1 MARTYRDAWGVPHVR
16 ATSVSDLA
24 HGQGEVTARD
34 RAWQLEHLRR
44 RATGTTAEVLGAPAL
59 PWDRLARR
67 TCLVD
72 VARRAHA
79 GLADETRAFVAA
91 YVRGVN
97 DGLDATRGTVHE
109 LERLDTDAQPWEEWT
124 PLAVFLAQH
133 LLFASL
139 PGKLWAHRA
148 REVLGEDARLLSH
161 EGPSASGSNAWAVG
175 GDRTASGAPLVG
187 GDPHRVIEAPGG
199 YMQVR
204 LACEDPDDA
213 FDVVGFAFP
222 GVPGVQ
228 HFAHAGDVA
237 WAITNGMAD
246 YQDVYDE
253 RLRRADGSLAGVE
266 SGAEALGPGGWE
278 PVRSRVETIAVRGAA
293 DEPVEVVVTPRGPVF
308 EGSVEEG
315 TGLSVRFASDVL
327 GDLGFDA
334 LLPLL
339 RARSVDDVDA
349 ALDRWVEPVN
359 NVVVADSRGAVRY
372 RLAGR
377 IPLRPDANR
386 RGIVDAADPVTA
398 WTGWLEPLP
407 RHDVPPDGQVVT
419 ANERRG
425 PESEA
430 VGTAFAPPHRAR
442 RIATLLDGRSGLT
455 GEDFAAIHDDA
466 LLLPAFALRDSL
478 VEDQEP
484 SPAGVAVRDAILAW
498 DGRMTAGSAGA
509 AAFAAWR
516 SALVRRIAAEPVFAP
531 FADPRHDLVFLPWM
545 DPVGRIGHALETLAA
560 AGTPFGLDLRR
571 IACDALDDAAG
582 HPATWGATHVATPVH
597 AFEVADDDLRPP
609 PLPRLPIDGDSDC
622 VRCTGS
628 VPGWTDECYRG
639 SVARYVWDLADRQAS
654 AWVVPL
660 GAAGDPASPHAR
672 DQLPLWAA
680 GRLAPVVTDW
690 DRLTEET
697 RP

>member
-1 MARTYRDAWGVPHVR
+1 MARTYRDAWGVAHVR
-16 ATSVSDLA
+16 ATSLADLA

-34 RAWQLEHLRR
+34 RTWQLEHLRR

-67 TCLVD
+67 TCLAD

-79 GLADETRAFVAA
+79 GLAGETRAFVAA

-97 DGLDATRGTVHE
+97 EGLETAGRGGVPELDRLGIDAR
-109 LERLDTDAQPWEEWT
+109 PWEEWT

-148 REVLGEDARLLSH
+148 REVLGADARLLSH

-175 GDRTASGAPLVG
+175 GDRTATGAPLIG
-187 GDPHRVIEAPGG
+187 GDPHRVVEAPGV
-199 YMQVR
+199 YQQVR
-204 LACEDPDDA
+204 LACEDPADPV
-213 FDVVGFAFP
+213 DVVGLAFP

-228 HFAHAGDVA
+228 HFAHAGEVA

-253 RLRRADGSLAGVE
+253 RLRRAGDGAAV
-266 SGAEALGPGGWE
+266 EALGPDGWE
-278 PVRSRVETIAVRGAA
+278 AVAARTETIAVRGAA
-293 DEPVEVVVTPRGPVF
+293 PETVEVVVTPRGPVF
-308 EGSVEEG
+308 EGSVDAG

-339 RARSVDDVDA
+339 RSRTVDDVDA

-359 NVVVADSRGAVRY
+359 NVVVADTSGAVRY

-377 IPLRPDANR
+377 IPLRDEANR
-386 RGIVDAADPVTA
+386 HGVVDAADPATA
-398 WTGWLEPLP
+398 WAGWLDPLP

-425 PESEA
+425 PESDP
-430 VGTAFAPPHRAR
+430 VGATFASPHRAR
-442 RIATLLDGRSGLT
+442 RIAALLDGRDGLT
-455 GEDFAAIHDDA
+455 GEYFAAIHDDDLSAQA
-466 LLLPAFALRDSL
+466 LVLRDAL
-478 VEDQEP
+478 VEGQQP
-484 SPAGVAVRDAILAW
+484 SAAGEAVRDAVLEW
-498 DGRMTAGSAGA
+498 DGRMAATSVGA
-509 AAFAAWR
+509 AAYAAWR
-516 SALVRRIAAEPVFAP
+516 AALVRRIAAEPVFAP

-545 DPVGRIGHALETLAA
+545 DLVGRVGHALETLAA
-560 AGTPFGLDLRR
+560 AGDPFGIDLRALAR
-571 IACDALDDAAG
+571 DALDDAAG
-582 HPATWGATHVATPVH
+582 HPATWGTTHVATPVH
-597 AFEVADDDLRPP
+597 AFEVADADLEPP
-609 PLPRLPIDGDSDC
+609 YVPALPVSGDSDC

-639 SVARYVWDLADRQAS
+639 SVARYVWDLSDRQAS

-660 GAAGDPASPHAR
+660 GTAGDPRSPHHR

-697 RP
+697 PR